1 MTEKEDKVVR
11 QLRILFVVQSKK
23 NIEQIYIGGNI
34 GIFLV
39 AKLEVI
45 LLSFL
50 IILVTYY
57 CIGSNPEV
65 PSVSLYPK

>member
-1 MTEKEDKVVR
+1 MTEKEEKVVR

-23 NIEQIYIGGNI
+23 NIEQIYIGGNT

-50 IILVTYY
+50 IILVIYY
-57 CIGSNPEV
+57 HIGSNLEMP
-65 PSVSLYPK
+65 